1 VLDFHFKARNPV
13 GYRSSCCEH
22 RQEELSGFD
31 AIILLYQS
39 TTRCGLNG
47 RERGGDMKIAQFYEG
62 SRIRLGLIQTHTV
75 IPIDFDGDMIEFIK
89 SNRVLKHQG
98 SKAID
103 LDQVTLAAPVSRPS
117 KVIGIGLNYKDHAE
131 EQKAKVPDLPVIF
144 AKFPNTLIGP
154 KEEIAWDVKVT
165 SKVDFEAELAVVIGS
180 RIQNC
185 DESEALEAVFGY
197 TCANDVS
204 ARDLQ
209 FRDIQLLRGKSLD
222 TFCPLG
228 PWIVTGDEIP
238 NPNSLK
244 IRSWLNG
251 RLMQDSNTSLMIF
264 SIPVLVSFLS
274 RHFTLLPGDIILT
287 GTPRGV
293 GVFRDPPVFM
303 KGGDEVTVEIE
314 RVGRLVN
321 TCRTR

>member
-1 VLDFHFKARNPV
+1 
-13 GYRSSCCEH
+13 
-22 RQEELSGFD
+22 
-31 AIILLYQS
+31 
-39 TTRCGLNG
+39 
-47 RERGGDMKIAQFYEG
+47 MKIAQFYEG
-62 SRIRLGLIQTHTV
+62 SRVRLGLIQTDTM
-75 IPIDFDGDMIEFIK
+75 IPIDFDGDMIEFIE
-89 SNRVLKHQG
+89 SHRALKLQD
-98 SKAID
+98 SKAVA
-103 LDQVTLAAPVSRPS
+103 LDQATLAAPVSRPS

-144 AKFPNTLIGP
+144 AKFPSTLIGP
-154 KEEIAWDVKVT
+154 KEEIAWDGKVT
-165 SKVDFEAELAVVIGS
+165 NKVDLEGELAVVIGS

-185 DESEALEAVFGY
+185 HEREALEAVFGY

-222 TFCPLG
+222 TFCPVG

-244 IRSWLNG
+244 IRCLLNG
-251 RLMQDSNTSLMIF
+251 HLMQDSNRSLMIF

-287 GTPRGV
+287 GTPPRGRCFPRPS
-293 GVFRDPPVFM
+293 GVY
-303 KGGDEVTVEIE
+303 E
-314 RVGRLVN
+314 GR
-321 TCRTR
+321 R

>member
-1 VLDFHFKARNPV
+1 
-13 GYRSSCCEH
+13 
-22 RQEELSGFD
+22 
-31 AIILLYQS
+31 
-39 TTRCGLNG
+39 LNEG
-47 RERGGDMKIAQFYEG
+47 EIGEDMKIAQFYEA
-62 SRIRLGLIQTHTV
+62 SRVRLGLVQANSI

-89 SNRVLKHQG
+89 SDRILKSQG
-98 SKAID
+98 SEAID
-103 LDQVTLAAPVSRPS
+103 LDQVRLAPPVSSPS
-117 KVIGIGLNYKDHAE
+117 KIIGIGLNYKDHAA
-131 EQKAKVPDLPVIF
+131 EQKARIPDLPMIF
-144 AKFPNTLIGP
+144 AKLPNTLIGP
-154 KEEIAWDVKVT
+154 NDEITWDAKMT
-165 SKVDFEAELAVVIGS
+165 SKVDFEGELAVVIGS
-180 RIQNC
+180 RIYNC
-185 DESEALEAVFGY
+185 HESEALEAVFGY

-209 FRDIQLLRGKSLD
+209 FSDIQILRGKSLD

-238 NPNSLK
+238 NPNLLNVRCS
-244 IRSWLNG
+244 LNG

-264 SIPVLVSFLS
+264 TIPVLVSFLS
-274 RHFTLLPGDIILT
+274 RHFTLFPGDIILT

-303 KGGDEVTVEIE
+303 KGGDEVGVEIE

>member
-1 VLDFHFKARNPV
+1 
-13 GYRSSCCEH
+13 
-22 RQEELSGFD
+22 
-31 AIILLYQS
+31 
-39 TTRCGLNG
+39 
-47 RERGGDMKIAQFYEG
+47 MKIAQFYEG
-62 SRIRLGLIQTHTV
+62 NRVRLGLIKADSI
-75 IPIDFDGDMIEFIK
+75 IPIDLDGDMIEFIK
-89 SNRVLKHQG
+89 SDRVLKFQG

-103 LDQVTLAAPVSRPS
+103 LDRVKLAPPVNRPS
-117 KVIGIGLNYKDHAE
+117 KIIGIGLNYKDHGE
-131 EQKAKVPDLPVIF
+131 EQKARIPDLPMIF
-144 AKFPNTLIGP
+144 AKFPSTLIGP
-154 KEEIAWDVKVT
+154 NDEITWDVNVT
-165 SKVDFEAELAVVIGS
+165 SKVDFEGELAVVIGS
-180 RIQNC
+180 RIYNC
-185 DESEALEAVFGY
+185 HESEALEAVFGY

-209 FRDIQLLRGKSLD
+209 FSDIQVLRGKSLD

-244 IRSWLNG
+244 VRCWLNG

-264 SIPVLVSFLS
+264 RIPVLISILS

-303 KGGDEVTVEIE
+303 KEGDEVTVEIE
-314 RVGRLVN
+314 GVGRLVN

>member
-1 VLDFHFKARNPV
+1 
-13 GYRSSCCEH
+13 
-22 RQEELSGFD
+22 
-31 AIILLYQS
+31 
-39 TTRCGLNG
+39 
-47 RERGGDMKIAQFYEG
+47 MKIAQFYDA
-62 SRIRLGLIQTHTV
+62 SRVRLGLIQTDHM

-89 SNRVLKHQG
+89 SNRALKLQD
-98 SKAID
+98 SEAID
-103 LDQVTLAAPVSRPS
+103 LDRVILAAPVSRPS

-144 AKFPNTLIGP
+144 AKFATTLIGP
-154 KEEIAWDVKVT
+154 KEAIAWDGKVT
-165 SKVDFEAELAVVIGS
+165 SKVDFEGELAVVIGS

-185 DESEALEAVFGY
+185 PESEALEAVFGY
-197 TCANDVS
+197 ACANDVS

-264 SIPVLVSFLS
+264 SIPFLVSFLS

-303 KGGDEVTVEIE
+303 KDGDEVAVEIE

>member
-1 VLDFHFKARNPV
+1 
-13 GYRSSCCEH
+13 
-22 RQEELSGFD
+22 
-31 AIILLYQS
+31 
-39 TTRCGLNG
+39 
-47 RERGGDMKIAQFYEG
+47 MKIAQFYEA
-62 SRIRLGLIQTHTV
+62 SRVRLGLIQTHHL

-89 SNRVLKHQG
+89 SRQILKLQD
-98 SKAID
+98 SEAID
-103 LDQVTLAAPVSRPS
+103 LDRVMLAAPVSRPS

-131 EQKAKVPDLPVIF
+131 EQKAKVPDVPVIF
-144 AKFPNTLIGP
+144 AKFSNTLIGP
-154 KEEIAWDVKVT
+154 KEAIAWDAKVT
-165 SKVDFEAELAVVIGS
+165 GKVDFEGELAVVIGS

-185 DESEALEAVFGY
+185 PESEALEAVFGY
-197 TCANDVS
+197 TCANDIS

-228 PWIVTGDEIP
+228 PWIVTGDDIP
-238 NPNSLK
+238 NPNSLN

-251 RLMQDSNTSLMIF
+251 HLMQDGNTSLMIF
-264 SIPVLVSFLS
+264 SIPFLVSFLS
-274 RHFTLLPGDIILT
+274 RHFTLLPGDMILT

-303 KGGDEVTVEIE
+303 KDGDEVTVEIE

-321 TCRTR
+321 TCRMR

>member
-1 VLDFHFKARNPV
+1 
-13 GYRSSCCEH
+13 
-22 RQEELSGFD
+22 
-31 AIILLYQS
+31 
-39 TTRCGLNG
+39 
-47 RERGGDMKIAQFYEG
+47 MKIAQFYEG
-62 SRIRLGLIQTHTV
+62 SRVRLGVIQADTLIPV
-75 IPIDFDGDMIEFIK
+75 DFDGDMIQFIE
-89 SNRVLKHQG
+89 SHGESHRVLKLESSQT
-98 SKAID
+98 ID
-103 LDQVTLAAPVSRPS
+103 LGRVTLAAPVTRPS
-117 KVIGIGLNYKDHAE
+117 KIIGIGLNYKDHAE
-131 EQKAKVPDLPVIF
+131 EQKAKVPDVPVVF

-154 KEEIAWDVKVT
+154 KEAIAWDPKVT
-165 SKVDFEAELAVVIGS
+165 GKVDFEGELAVVIGS

-185 DESEALEAVFGY
+185 PESEALGAVFGY

-238 NPNSLK
+238 NPNALK
-244 IRSWLNG
+244 IQSWLNG
-251 RLMQDSNTSLMIF
+251 RLMQDGNTSLMIF
-264 SIPVLVSFLS
+264 SIPFLVSFLS
-274 RHFTLLPGDIILT
+274 RHFTLLPGDVILT

-303 KGGDEVTVEIE
+303 KEGDEVTVEIE

-321 TCRTR
+321 TCRNR